1 MKPTFRNVSLS
12 DIETARVLSRLFA
25 GHKIKEL
32 QIDSEKVQLSNN
44 VSQLML
50 EVFTQVANGQQVRI
64 VASNSDLT
72 TAEVADV
79 LNVSR
84 PYVVRLLEEGKL
96 PFRMV
101 GTHRRVALEDALQYK
116 DAQRQKS
123 LAIMQELM
131 AETQE
136 LGLGY

>member
-1 MKPTFRNVSLS
+1 MKPTTKHVSLS

-25 GHKIKEL
+25 GHKTKEL
-32 QIDSEKVQLSNN
+32 QIDSEKVQLSEN

-101 GTHRRVALEDALQYK
+101 GTHRRVALEDALQYR
-116 DAQRQKS
+116 DEQRQKS
-123 LAIMQELM
+123 LGIMQELM

-136 LGLGY
+136 LA

>member
-1 MKPTFRNVSLS
+1 M
-12 DIETARVLSRLFA
+12 LSRLFA
-25 GHKIKEL
+25 GQKIKEL
-32 QIDSEKVQLSNN
+32 QIDSEKVQLSDN

-101 GTHRRVALEDALQYK
+101 GTHRRVALEDALQYR
-116 DAQRQKS
+116 DEQRQKS

>member
-1 MKPTFRNVSLS
+1 MKPTTKHVSPS

-25 GHKIKEL
+25 GQKIKEL
-32 QIDSEKVQLSNN
+32 QIDSEKVQLSDN

-101 GTHRRVALEDALQYK
+101 GTHRRVALEDALQYR
-116 DAQRQKS
+116 DEQRQKS
-123 LAIMQELM
+123 LVIMQELM
-131 AETQE
+131 AETLE
-136 LGLGY
+136 LA

>member
-1 MKPTFRNVSLS
+1 MKPTKHVSLS

-25 GHKIKEL
+25 GQKIKEL
-32 QIDSEKVQLSNN
+32 QIDSEKVQLSDN

-101 GTHRRVALEDALQYK
+101 GTHRRVALEDALLYR
-116 DAQRQKS
+116 DEQRQKS

>member
-1 MKPTFRNVSLS
+1 MKTTTKHVSLS

-25 GHKIKEL
+25 GQKIKEL
-32 QIDSEKVQLSNN
+32 QIDSEKVQLSDN

-50 EVFTQVANGQQVRI
+50 EVFMQVANGQQVRI

-101 GTHRRVALEDALQYK
+101 GTHRRVALEDALQYR
-116 DAQRQKS
+116 DEQRQKS

>member
-25 GHKIKEL
+25 GQKIKEL
-32 QIDSEKVQLSNN
+32 QIDSEKVQLSDN

-101 GTHRRVALEDALQYK
+101 GTHRRVALEDALQYR
-116 DAQRQKS
+116 DEQRQKS

>member
-1 MKPTFRNVSLS
+1 
-12 DIETARVLSRLFA
+12 
-25 GHKIKEL
+25 
-32 QIDSEKVQLSNN
+32 
-44 VSQLML
+44 
-50 EVFTQVANGQQVRI
+50 
-64 VASNSDLT
+64 LT

-101 GTHRRVALEDALQYK
+101 GTHRRVALEDALLYR
-116 DAQRQKS
+116 DEQRQKS
-123 LAIMQELM
+123 LVIMQELM

-136 LGLGY
+136 LA